1 MYNRGFITEIGSYDM
16 EIKKSLTVC
25 HMQADEQ
32 ERCMCVIQ
40 SESEDL
46 SHLKY

>member
-1 MYNRGFITEIGSYDM
+1 M
-16 EIKKSLTVC
+16 EIKKSPTVC
-25 HMQADEQ
+25 HMQAGEQ

-46 SHLKY
+46 NYLK